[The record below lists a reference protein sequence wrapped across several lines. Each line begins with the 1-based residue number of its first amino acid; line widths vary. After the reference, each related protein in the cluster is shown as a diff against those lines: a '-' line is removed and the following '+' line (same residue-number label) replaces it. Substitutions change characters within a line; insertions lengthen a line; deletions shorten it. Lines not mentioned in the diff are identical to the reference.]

1 MRQRIALVVAV
12 VVAVAGAVVAP
23 GFWVAAAGLVWVGGG
38 WPRSRASLPVV
49 ATAAGVVSLAVTAA
63 MLAGLLPAAGEDAWG
78 LAESVALIALTGV
91 TARWAPVRRAVPA
104 CVVSGIAASTWLLRY
119 FAPASPLEA
128 VGACAFWSVGVVG
141 ATGVGVYLR
150 SLETGRARAVAAARA
165 AQRLHLARD
174 LHDFVAH
181 DVSEMLAQAQ
191 AGQVAGANDPEQA
204 MRALRRVEEAGLRA
218 MATLDRTVLELHDDP
233 TRENNPTGEADAT
246 TDEGRVTGEGS
257 ANDEGAATSGESG
270 ATGEGGVAG
279 PVGVASQEG
288 FAGREQAR
296 GQEDN
301 PGREDVA
308 GPGGIAG
315 RKGVVRRGGVV
326 GQGGVGPG
334 VRGVGGLEEL
344 GVRFEG
350 ASRARVSVSVGE
362 LRLPPEVD
370 VLVYRIVVEALTNV
384 RRHAP
389 DAARVDIAV
398 WPQDE
403 AVVVEVGNDGVGE
416 GTSSRGGLGLRGL
429 AEQVEALGGELS
441 AEAVKQGGWALRAR
455 LPLPR

>member
-12 VVAVAGAVVAP
+12 VVAGAGVVVAP

-38 WPRSRASLPVV
+38 WPRSRASLPAV
-49 ATAAGVVSLAVTAA
+49 ATVAGVVSLAVTAA

-128 VGACAFWSVGVVG
+128 VGACAFWSVGVAA

-150 SLETGRARAVAAARA
+150 SLETGRTRAVAAARA

-218 MATLDRTVLELHDDP
+218 MATLDRTVLELHDDLP
-233 TRENNPTGEADAT
+233 GTTRESDTA
-246 TDEGRVTGEGS
+246 TDEGGV
-257 ANDEGAATSGESG
+257 
-270 ATGEGGVAG
+270 TGEGGVAG
-279 PVGVASQEG
+279 PMGVACQEGVEGQDGDPGREGVASQ
-288 FAGREQAR
+288 
-296 GQEDN
+296 
-301 PGREDVA
+301 
-308 GPGGIAG
+308 
-315 RKGVVRRGGVV
+315 
-326 GQGGVGPG
+326 GGVGLG
-334 VRGVGGLEEL
+334 VRGVGGLAEL
-344 GVRFEG
+344 GARFEG
-350 ASRARVSVSVGE
+350 ASQARVSVSVGE

-389 DAARVDIAV
+389 QAARVGIAV
-398 WPQDE
+398 WPQDG

-416 GTSSRGGLGLRGL
+416 ATGSRGGLGLKGL
-429 AEQVEALGGELS
+429 AGQVEALGGELS
-441 AEAVKQGGWALRAR
+441 AEAARQGGWELRAR